1 MRQIFH
7 FSLVLL
13 LSVVLVGC
21 AANKKKSSADVED
34 SSVNVQPDAKLQG
47 LSPDD
52 LGSAQEL
59 PNTDNNLGLD
69 KFLGT
74 RVIYFEFDS
83 NALTPEAQRI
93 VEAHAE

>member
-34 SSVNVQPDAKLQG
+34 SSVNVQSDATLQG
-47 LSPDD
+47 LSSDD
-52 LGSAQEL
+52 SGSVQVFTTSD
-59 PNTDNNLGLD
+59 NTLD
-69 KFLGT
+69 LEDPQGT
-74 RVIYFEFDS
+74 RVIYF
-83 NALTPEAQRI
+83 
-93 VEAHAE
+93 